1 MDLLSKLNMP
11 SKTFVQRLSDDAIR
25 AMHRK
30 DFIGLEALVTPA
42 TVNLKDGS
50 GRTLLSKMVV
60 FGDAHMIEW
69 MLAKQPLLDIQD
81 NYGWTALHFAAQFH
95 DVEVAEKLLSVGAA
109 LDTQDAH
116 GNTPLWRAVFE
127 SRGRG
132 EMIKLLLANGANATL
147 RNQSGNSA
155 LELAN
160 TIVNFDVKQFFT
172 V

>member
-1 MDLLSKLNMP
+1 MP
-11 SKTFVQRLSDDAIR
+11 SKTSVQRLSADAIR

-30 DFIGLEALVTPA
+30 DFEALETLVTPA

-69 MLAKQPLLDIQD
+69 MLAKHPSLDIQD
-81 NYGWTALHFAAQFH
+81 NNGWTALHFAAQSQEL
-95 DVEVAEKLLSVGAA
+95 EVAEKLLRAGAA
-109 LDTQDAH
+109 VDTQDAY
-116 GNTPLWRAVFE
+116 GSTPLWRAAFE

-132 EMIKLLLANGANATL
+132 EMIKLLLANGANAVL
-147 RNQSGNSA
+147 RNHSGSSP

-160 TIVNFDVKQFFT
+160 TIANFDVKKFFT
-172 V
+172 A